1 MIISTSLLGILD
13 IEELEGIWHPK
24 FIVEME
30 WLDSRLR
37 MQNLKDDM
45 QLNVLTFDERNDP
58 WIPIIIVNNH
68 EDRKRLMLDE
78 NAALVVRKE
87 GNGTSNPRKD
97 LDAAEV
103 Y

>member
-13 IEELEGIWHPK
+13 IEELQGIWHPK

-58 WIPIIIVNNH
+58 WMPIIIFNNH
-68 EDRKRLMLDE
+68 KDRKILMLDR
-78 NAALVVRKE
+78 NAALVVRK
-87 GNGTSNPRKD
+87 
-97 LDAAEV
+97 
-103 Y
+103 